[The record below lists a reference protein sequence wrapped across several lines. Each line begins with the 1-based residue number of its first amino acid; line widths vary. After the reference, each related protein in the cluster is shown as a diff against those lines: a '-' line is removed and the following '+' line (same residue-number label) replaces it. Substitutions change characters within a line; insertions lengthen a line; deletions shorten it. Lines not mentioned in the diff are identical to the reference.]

1 MRIER
6 AQETKKIPVVTKT
19 SILIN
24 SRGTRPERRTAEQLC
39 ISSTEY
45 RLGAGGGGVA
55 QVKLGRLTVTLPSHY
70 QIP

>member
-45 RLGAGGGGVA
+45 RLGGGGV
-55 QVKLGRLTVTLPSHY
+55 G
-70 QIP
+70 